1 MIKTFNISE
10 RLRSRLEKVEEQ
22 VTDAYEGGTTRSED
36 RVSGH
41 LSGVL
46 SAELNDTFS
55 SGSREIRIDVE
66 AFEGTNE
73 PESGVD
79 IGLRYQLVSEGFR
92 LSTGMLLQSKR
103 FGKSD
108 PLLRHQCYKMLSR
121 TQESYIFTY
130 STDEIG
136 VFPALAVYCDGG
148 TGGKY
153 TRYYSEG
160 FVEFLCKFLEGY
172 HGDIRISDALD
183 QPADAFPVP
192 ERVNYLIDMRVQV
205 NQAEAE
211 FSPVDR
217 EHFNKIWRED
227 QY

>member
-1 MIKTFNISE
+1 MLKAFGISE
-10 RLRSRLEKVEEQ
+10 QLQPKLEKVEKK
-22 VTDAYEGGTTRSED
+22 VTDAYDKGTNHSED

-46 SAELNDTFS
+46 STELDDTFK
-55 SGSREIRIDVE
+55 SGTDEVHIDVE

-79 IGLRYQLVSEGFR
+79 IGLRYQLITEEFR
-92 LSTGMLLQSKR
+92 LTTGILIQSKR

-130 STDEIG
+130 SSDEIG
-136 VFPALAVYCDGG
+136 VVPALPVYCDQGA
-148 TGGKY
+148 GGKY
-153 TRYYSEG
+153 TRYYSNG
-160 FVEFLCKFLEGY
+160 FVPFLRQFFEGY
-172 HGDIRISDALD
+172 HGDIRVADTLD
-183 QPADAFPVP
+183 KPVDAFPVP
-192 ERVNYLIDMRVQV
+192 ERVSYLVDVRAQV
-205 NQAEAE
+205 NQVEAE
-211 FSPVDR
+211 FSSVDR
-217 EHFNKIWRED
+217 DYFDRIQWED

>member
-1 MIKTFNISE
+1 MLKPFEISE
-10 RLRSRLEKVEEQ
+10 RLQSRLESVEEQ
-22 VTDAYEGGTTRSED
+22 VTDAYESGTARSED
-36 RVSGH
+36 RVSGY
-41 LSGVL
+41 LSGIL
-46 SAELNDTFS
+46 SAELDDTFT
-55 SGSREIRIDVE
+55 SGSDEIRIDVD

-79 IGLRYQLVSEGFR
+79 IGLRYQLVSEEFR
-92 LSTGMLLQSKR
+92 LSTGMLIQSKR

-130 STDEIG
+130 SPGEIG
-136 VFPALAVYCDGG
+136 VVPALPVYCDGG

-153 TRYYSEG
+153 TRYYSNG

-205 NQAEAE
+205 N
-211 FSPVDR
+211 
-217 EHFNKIWRED
+217 
-227 QY
+227 